1 MVGFIFLFIFIDVK
15 FIAQKHM
22 SKNHDRYKEDY
33 TEIDVEELEEIETER
48 FEKFRPKKKGKNK
61 PKHKDA
67 YQSDDE

>member
-1 MVGFIFLFIFIDVK
+1 
-15 FIAQKHM
+15 M
-22 SKNHDRYKEDY
+22 SKKYDRYKEDY

-48 FEKFRPKKKGKNK
+48 FEKFRPKKSKNK

>member
-1 MVGFIFLFIFIDVK
+1 MVGFVFFRYIYKRKVYCI
-15 FIAQKHM
+15 KHM